1 MKLLRGI
8 VVALLLV
15 SLAWAADGLVIK
27 AVMPADQTQGTSDLG
42 SLNVEGVGTV
52 TLMAQRTGT
61 RIVIQAL
68 APDGK
73 VIGQAE
79 SVIGP
84 KETLIYVT
92 TPGGLKK
99 LTILWR

>member
-1 MKLLRGI
+1 M
-8 VVALLLV
+8 VLLLT
-15 SLAWAADGLVIK
+15 SLAWAAEGLVLK
-27 AVMPADQTQGTSDLG
+27 AVTPADQTQGTAELG
-42 SLNVEGVGTV
+42 SLAVEGTGMV
-52 TLMAQRTGT
+52 TLMATRTGT

-68 APDGK
+68 DQDSK

-79 SVIGP
+79 SVVGP

-99 LTILWR
+99 LTILWKVQ

>member
-1 MKLLRGI
+1 
-8 VVALLLV
+8 VVLLLT
-15 SLAWAADGLVIK
+15 SLAWAAEGLVLK
-27 AVMPADQTQGTSDLG
+27 AVTPADQTQGASELG
-42 SLNVEGVGTV
+42 SLKVEGVGTV
-52 TLMAQRTGT
+52 TLTAQRTGT

-68 APDGK
+68 DPDNK

-99 LTILWR
+99 LTILWKEQ